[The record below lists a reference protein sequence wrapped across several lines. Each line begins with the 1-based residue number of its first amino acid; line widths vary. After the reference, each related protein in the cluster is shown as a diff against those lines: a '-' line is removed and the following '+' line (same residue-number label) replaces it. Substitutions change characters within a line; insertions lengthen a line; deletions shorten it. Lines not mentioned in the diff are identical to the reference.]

1 MTIAVLFAL
10 LGLMI
15 RYLGEKMEQKQVQL
29 ISNYFTF
36 HESNDTTDLEP
47 DELTAVLER
56 TSNVLSSTKVL
67 RLFSLLFLVP
77 SFMIVL
83 YYTFYSSDHG
93 NPAWLWQIS
102 AVVFLFVVLTSFSF
116 ITLNKKVAVEEA
128 EHDLP
133 NWMTDREENLPF
145 VYTVC
150 SQIWEKLLF
159 VKSPLLKLLDIQPQP
174 AYLFESNGMFHL
186 DMQTPVELEDK
197 DDDKNEPV
205 KKISLMDRTEED
217 MIQAIHRLDQT
228 FAREI
233 MKPINQVTA
242 VRLSDHTPDSFLEL
256 ARVTGFTRIPCYKD
270 KVTELIGYINIYD
283 ILEQNEI
290 PESLSEHITK
300 PLYFPEV
307 ARVDNVLSEMIISK
321 KQVAIIYD
329 EFGATSGWLSR
340 EDIFEEIVGEVEDEY
355 EDPQNFVE
363 EIEDGY
369 IVKPQIDLDD
379 LYDVL
384 DLELSKDQCDTLA
397 GYIYYRLGRTPRRGE
412 EIVEQGW
419 TIRVAGLENYRIRR
433 VRLIPPR
440 EDS

>member
-1 MTIAVLFAL
+1 MTLAVLFAL
-10 LGLMI
+10 LGLLI
-15 RYLGEKMEQKQVQL
+15 RYLGEKMEQNQVQL
-29 ISNYFTF
+29 ISNYFAF

-77 SFMIVL
+77 SLMIVL
-83 YYTFYSSDHG
+83 YYTFYSSDNG
-93 NPAWLWQIS
+93 NPAWLWQLFT
-102 AVVFLFVVLTSFSF
+102 VVFLFVILTSFSF
-116 ITLNKKVAVEEA
+116 ITLNKKIDVEQADQE
-128 EHDLP
+128 LP

-159 VKSPLLKLLDIQPQP
+159 LKSPLLKLFDIQPQP

-186 DMQTPVELEDK
+186 DMQTPVEIEEKDEDT
-197 DDDKNEPV
+197 DESA
-205 KKISLMDRTEED
+205 KKISFIERTEED

-242 VRLSDHTPDSFLEL
+242 VRLSDHTPESFLEL

-283 ILEQNEI
+283 ILEKNEM